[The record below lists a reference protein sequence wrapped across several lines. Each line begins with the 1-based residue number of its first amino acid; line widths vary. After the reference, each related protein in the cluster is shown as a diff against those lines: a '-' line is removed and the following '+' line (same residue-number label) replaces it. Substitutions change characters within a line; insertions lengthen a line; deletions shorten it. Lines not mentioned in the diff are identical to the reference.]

1 MVGGLKYLLNTN
13 IILEL
18 LLEQE
23 QAEPVARWLRQT
35 PPELLHLSEF
45 SLYSLGVI
53 LIRLKLPD
61 VSVVAV
67 NDLLASGYLSL
78 VRLTP
83 EDMSRV
89 AEAARE
95 FSLDFDDA
103 YQYVAAERFD
113 LALLSFDHD
122 FDRTDRGRT
131 TLTEVM
137 EGK

>member
-1 MVGGLKYLLNTN
+1 MVGGLKYLLDTN

-23 QAEPVARWLRQT
+23 QAESVARWLRQT

-53 LIRLKLPD
+53 LTRLQLTD
-61 VSVVAV
+61 VFIAAV
-67 NDLLASGYLSL
+67 NDLLISGYLRL

-83 EDMSRV
+83 DDMGRV
-89 AEAARE
+89 AEAARQ

-103 YQYVAAERFD
+103 YQYVAAELFG
-113 LALLSFDHD
+113 LTLLSFDRD
-122 FDRTDRGRT
+122 FDRTTRGRK
-131 TLTEVM
+131 TLAEVM
-137 EGK
+137 EQK